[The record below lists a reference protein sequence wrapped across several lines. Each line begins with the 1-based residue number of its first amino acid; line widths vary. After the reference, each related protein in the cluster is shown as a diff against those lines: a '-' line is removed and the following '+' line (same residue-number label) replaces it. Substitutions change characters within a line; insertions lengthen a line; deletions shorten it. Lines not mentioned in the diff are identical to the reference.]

1 MPGRAV
7 SEEAGQEIVSQSRS
21 MFGSSLAISGLQIQ
35 LKNGQSTPAIIG
47 TATIPT
53 VSGSANGAML
63 STDKTKLDGIA
74 EGANKTTVDSSLS
87 SSSTNPVQNKV
98 VKAALDGKANLSH
111 THAGSDVTGLT
122 AGRALISDSSG
133 NLAASAVTATELG
146 YLDGVTSAVQTQLN
160 AKAPTASPT
169 FTGTPKAPT
178 PSSST
183 NNTQVA
189 TTAFVQTV
197 VASAVTGAMLYKG
210 TVDTFTAITNTS
222 YKAGWYW
229 IVSTAGTFAGQVCE
243 VGDMV
248 VANSNKGTSASNDDF
263 DVIQSNIDY
272 VTAEDVKTWF
282 A

>member
-1 MPGRAV
+1 MPGRAI
-7 SEEAGQEIVSQSRS
+7 SEEAGKEIVDQSRS
-21 MFGSSLAISGLQIQ
+21 MFGAELAINGLQIQ
-35 LKNGQSTPAIIG
+35 LKNGQSTPAVIG
-47 TATIPT
+47 TATIPMAT
-53 VSGSANGAML
+53 GSVNGAM
-63 STDKTKLDGIA
+63 SSNDKTKLDGIA
-74 EGANKTTVDSSLS
+74 SGANKTVVDDALS
-87 SSSTNPVQNKV
+87 SASANPVQNKV
-98 VKAALDGKANLSH
+98 INSALAIKAA
-111 THAGSDVTGLT
+111 V
-122 AGRALISDSSG
+122 
-133 NLAASAVTATELG
+133 
-146 YLDGVTSAVQTQLN
+146 
-160 AKAPTASPT
+160 ASPT

-178 PSSST
+178 PSAST
-183 NNTQVA
+183 NNTQIA

-210 TVDTFTAITNTS
+210 TADTFTAITNTS

-248 VANSNKGTSASNDDF
+248 VANSNKGASVSNDDF

>member
-98 VKAALDGKANLSH
+98 VKAALDGKANSSH

-122 AGRALISDSSG
+122 ASRALVSGSSG
-133 NLAASAVTATELG
+133 NLVASAVTATELG

-210 TVDTFTAITNTS
+210 TADTFTAITNS
-222 YKAGWYW
+222 NYKAGWYW

>member
-98 VKAALDGKANLSH
+98 INTALD
-111 THAGSDVTGLT
+111 
-122 AGRALISDSSG
+122 
-133 NLAASAVTATELG
+133 
-146 YLDGVTSAVQTQLN
+146 
-160 AKAPTASPT
+160 AKAPIASPT

-183 NNTQVA
+183 NDTQVA

-210 TVDTFTAITNTS
+210 TADTFTAITNTS

-248 VANSNKGTSASNDDF
+248 VANSNKGTSVSNDDF